1 MNDQPEADTPNTA
14 NAPNT
19 ADVADASDPLLMMV
33 VDDDRLTCVTLRA
46 SLANEHREVVT
57 APDGEA
63 AWEIIRARHPRLI
76 ITDWEMPRLDGPG
89 LVARIRDS
97 DLPSYTYVIL
107 LTARSESDDIV
118 DGLDRGA
125 DDYLTKPFNPQEL
138 RARVGI
144 GERILRLEDHLLDT
158 QAALRELATT
168 DMLTGLLNRRAVT
181 EQALAELGRCERAG
195 SSLSV
200 ALVDVDHFKQV
211 NDTHGHM
218 VGDRV
223 LSAIAGA
230 LRDGVRPYDHVGRWG
245 GEEFLLVLPEVD
257 GERGAVAADRVR
269 ARLAAADMGLGP
281 GSVTVS
287 MGVASTVPG
296 QQLDLDSLLS
306 RADQALYAAK
316 DAGRNRVQLFDEAQ
330 DAA

>member
-1 MNDQPEADTPNTA
+1 MSEQPHADTPN
-14 NAPNT
+14 APSLS
-19 ADVADASDPLLMMV
+19 DVADASNPLLMMV
-33 VDDDRLTCVTLRA
+33 VDDDRLTCLTLRR
-46 SLANEHREVVT
+46 SLANEDREVVT
-57 APDGEA
+57 APDGEE
-63 AWEIIRARHPRLI
+63 AWKIIRERHPRLI

-107 LTARSESDDIV
+107 LTARSESDGIV
-118 DGLDRGA
+118 DGLDCGA

-168 DMLTGLLNRRAVT
+168 DMLTGLLNRRAIT
-181 EQALAELGRCERAG
+181 ERALAELERCERAG

-200 ALVDVDHFKQV
+200 ALVDVDHFKRV

-218 VGDRV
+218 IGDRV
-223 LSAIAGA
+223 LRAVADA
-230 LRDGVRPYDHVGRWG
+230 LTSNVRPYDHVGRWG

-257 GERGAVAADRVR
+257 GDAGTALADRVR
-269 ARLAAADMGLGP
+269 ARLAATDMGLGP

-287 MGVASTVPG
+287 MGVAGTAPG
-296 QQLDLDSLLS
+296 QHLDLDALLS

-316 DAGRNRVQLFDEAQ
+316 DAGRNRVHLFDEAQ